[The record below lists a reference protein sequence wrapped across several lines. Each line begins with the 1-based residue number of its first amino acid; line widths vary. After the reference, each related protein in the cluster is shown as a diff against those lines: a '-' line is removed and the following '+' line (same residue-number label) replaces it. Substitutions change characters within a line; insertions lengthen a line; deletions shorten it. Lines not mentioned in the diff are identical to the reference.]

1 MSYRASMWLRAIL
14 TTILWA
20 VVWMCG
26 AAAIER
32 MRRVVVADG
41 LSLWAS
47 VGSFAIDALLLV
59 MAHVIVRYGE
69 F

>member
-1 MSYRASMWLRAIL
+1 MWLRTML

-20 VVWMCG
+20 VGWMLG
-26 AAAIER
+26 VAAIEG
-32 MRRVVVADG
+32 MRRVVNADG

-47 VGSFAIDALLLV
+47 VGSFAIYALLFV